1 MNQWVNYLLLNDTD
15 ADKKLENIKQP
26 TQQKIQEILS
36 NNLDLFQA
44 TWIGNLFKIIGWLIT
59 WMFYWIAQMMLNTLK
74 NIFTLGGL
82 LDNKD
87 VTHLSH
93 ILTPLAL
100 SIMLIT
106 IAMLGLMMM
115 TGKRIQISN
124 VFVNLILAICFISIT
139 PYLFHTLSTMTLQ
152 FQQDQEKIPAQL
164 SYSKEDKKHNQ
175 NMDLPSRVVQ
185 TNTVDLAEYANKDFP
200 SRKKVKPK
208 DLNHLYVPNNS
219 KSIFD
224 SFDYSEKMK
233 PFYQGEDDDKIGYHD
248 TLKMESRKEMSKTGH
263 TTTPND
269 LLTKSIGDH
278 IIDAGGKALEKVGI
292 KGTKGDSKTAKQE
305 RDIIRNGV
313 FAYQINYDQDT
324 LVESKNKEKPV
335 YSRMAPSEDS
345 GAFKSAAGV
354 LKFFDEY
361 PLRYQANFLVL
372 WLSLG
377 GLAIVYLFSA
387 FKVVKLLFD
396 IAFQK
401 LLTPFVALTDLTTGQ
416 KMKSLFSNII
426 LNYSVIPIIYI
437 LFILYQ
443 ILVTSVMNS
452 NAGMGVKAIAFI
464 ALSLACIDG
473 PDTAK
478 RVLGIDTGVQDGKGA
493 ALGAY
498 GAAKGAG
505 KLAGATAGT
514 TFKGGSSLYNKMT
527 GGSKDG
533 GSNNSINPFSES
545 KSPNGNSSLD
555 PTDLSKYD
563 VAGSHNK
570 SDQFDGDQSTQDN
583 EQNINDTSEENE
595 NANKNIAG
603 DQSNNNDD
611 TKLQD
616 IENENDKPGDTEI
629 SNENN
634 ENDLSNQDHPG
645 MSNDIDHSEKTGIKG
660 DQNEMNGLEN
670 DEKPGVNGEG
680 QDIKDLEN
688 NNQQPG
694 MSNDIDHSEKMGING
709 DQNEMNGLENDE
721 KPGVNGEGQDIKDL
735 ENNNQQPGMSNDIDH
750 SEKMGINGDQN
761 EMNGLENDEKPGVNE
776 EGQNI
781 NSLENNEQTGINDEN
796 QDVKNL
802 ENNNQPGMDND
813 SKTHDGLEN
822 SNTGN
827 QLENNQF
834 DAESNETVKGM
845 NEISN
850 DQQPGISKDVNNEY
864 MQENAQSTSY
874 PNSNSVSD
882 TVSNSDQSERTPTN
896 NVSQGISQG
905 TSAPREGSISG
916 FVPNQG
922 QKVPASSSRSNND
935 INNTKDMKSIKGSP
949 NMGQKSSTNSGI
961 SKQTAPNQ
969 HSNTSNNRAPLSY
982 AQAKFNLRNNGA
994 KHTPAIPIRTA
1005 PITTPMNKVPSNM
1018 GQKSST
1024 NSGISKQ
1031 TAPNQ
1036 HSNTSNNR
1044 APLSYAQAKFNL
1056 RNNGAKHTPAI
1067 PIRTAPITTPMNK
1080 VPSNMGQK
1088 SSSLDKT
1095 LNKSEISGDKND
1107 N

>member
-248 TLKMESRKEMSKTGH
+248 TLKMESRKEMSKSGH
-263 TTTPND
+263 TATPND

-278 IIDAGGKALEKVGI
+278 IIDAGAKVLEKVGI

-377 GLAIVYLFSA
+377 GLAVVYLFSA

-493 ALGAY
+493 ALGVY

-583 EQNINDTSEENE
+583 KQNINDTSEENE

-645 MSNDIDHSEKTGIKG
+645 MSNDIDHSEKT
-660 DQNEMNGLEN
+660 
-670 DEKPGVNGEG
+670 
-680 QDIKDLEN
+680 
-688 NNQQPG
+688 
-694 MSNDIDHSEKMGING
+694 
-709 DQNEMNGLENDE
+709 
-721 KPGVNGEGQDIKDL
+721 
-735 ENNNQQPGMSNDIDH
+735 
-750 SEKMGINGDQN
+750 GINGDQN

-845 NEISN
+845 SELSN
-850 DQQPGISKDVNNEY
+850 DQQQGISKDVNNEY

-882 TVSNSDQSERTPTN
+882 AASKSDQSVPASMN
-896 NVSQGISQG
+896 NVSQG
-905 TSAPREGSISG
+905 TSAPKAGSISG
-916 FVPNQG
+916 FVPNKG
-922 QKVPASSSRSNND
+922 QTVSAPTNRGNNG
-935 INNTKDMKSIKGSP
+935 INNTKDMKSIKESP
-949 NMGQKSSTNSGI
+949 NIGQKASTNSGI
-961 SKQTAPNQ
+961 SKQTTPNR
-969 HSNTSNNRAPLSY
+969 HSNMPKNRAPLSY
-982 AQAKFNLRNNGA
+982 YQAKSNLRNNGA
-994 KHTPAIPIRTA
+994 RHTPMSNNATRQTPRMKQ
-1005 PITTPMNKVPSNM
+1005 TTPMNKVPSNM
-1018 GQKSST
+1018 EKKSSMNGT
-1024 NSGISKQ
+1024 SKVPRQ
-1031 TAPNQ
+1031 QHNAPR
-1036 HSNTSNNR
+1036 TSNRNVG
-1044 APLSYAQAKFNL
+1044 LSYSEAKSNL
-1056 RNNGAKHTPAI
+1056 RNALNTHSVPQQTLQRSPQVKQPSTNVTSSRASRPSYMAQK
-1067 PIRTAPITTPMNK
+1067 APSKDN
-1080 VPSNMGQK
+1080 
-1088 SSSLDKT
+1088 T
-1095 LNKSEISGDKND
+1095 LNKSENVGENND

>member
-164 SYSKEDKKHNQ
+164 SYSKEEKKHNQ

-387 FKVVKLLFD
+387 FKVVKLMFD

-583 EQNINDTSEENE
+583 KQNINDTSEENE
-595 NANKNIAG
+595 NANKNIDG
-603 DQSNNNDD
+603 DQSNSSDD
-611 TKLQD
+611 TKLPD
-616 IENENDKPGDTEI
+616 IENENDKTGDADVP
-629 SNENN
+629 NENN

-645 MSNDIDHSEKTGIKG
+645 MSNDIDHSEKTGI
-660 DQNEMNGLEN
+660 
-670 DEKPGVNGEG
+670 
-680 QDIKDLEN
+680 
-688 NNQQPG
+688 
-694 MSNDIDHSEKMGING
+694 NG

-721 KPGVNGEGQDIKDL
+721 KPGVNEEGQDIKDL

-1044 APLSYAQAKFNL
+1044 APLS
-1056 RNNGAKHTPAI
+1056 
-1067 PIRTAPITTPMNK
+1067 
-1080 VPSNMGQK
+1080 
-1088 SSSLDKT
+1088 
-1095 LNKSEISGDKND
+1095 
-1107 N
+1107 

>member
-44 TWIGNLFKIIGWLIT
+44 TWIGNLFKTIGWLIT

-124 VFVNLILAICFISIT
+124 VLVNLILAICFISIT

-224 SFDYSEKMK
+224 SFEYSEKMK

-263 TTTPND
+263 TATPND
-269 LLTKSIGDH
+269 LLKKSIGEH
-278 IIDAGGKALEKVGI
+278 IIDAGGKVLDQVGI
-292 KGTKGDSKTAKQE
+292 KGIKGDSKTAKQE

-313 FAYQINYDQDT
+313 FAYQINYDKDT
-324 LVESKNKEKPV
+324 LGESKNKEKPV

-377 GLAIVYLFSA
+377 GLAVVYLFSA

-426 LNYSVIPIIYI
+426 LNYSIIPIIYI

-505 KLAGATAGT
+505 KLAGAAAGT
-514 TFKGGSSLYNKMT
+514 TFKGGNSLYNKMT
-527 GGSKDG
+527 GGTKDG
-533 GSNNSINPFSES
+533 GSNNSINPLSES
-545 KSPNGNSSLD
+545 KSPNGNSSLE

-603 DQSNNNDD
+603 DQSNSNND

-629 SNENN
+629 SNDNN

-645 MSNDIDHSEKTGIKG
+645 MSNDIDHSEKT
-660 DQNEMNGLEN
+660 
-670 DEKPGVNGEG
+670 
-680 QDIKDLEN
+680 
-688 NNQQPG
+688 
-694 MSNDIDHSEKMGING
+694 GING

-813 SKTHDGLEN
+813 SKSHDGLEN

-845 NEISN
+845 NELSN
-850 DQQPGISKDVNNEY
+850 DQQQGISKDVNNEY

-874 PNSNSVSD
+874 PNSNSISD
-882 TVSNSDQSERTPTN
+882 AASKSDQSVPAPMN
-896 NVSQGISQG
+896 NVSQG
-905 TSAPREGSISG
+905 TSASKAGSISG

-922 QKVPASSSRSNND
+922 QTVSAPTNRGNNG
-935 INNTKDMKSIKGSP
+935 INNTKDMKSIKESP
-949 NMGQKSSTNSGI
+949 NIGQKAPTNSGI
-961 SKQTAPNQ
+961 SKQTTPNR
-969 HSNTSNNRAPLSY
+969 HSNMPKNRAPLSY
-982 AQAKFNLRNNGA
+982 YQAKSNLRNNGA
-994 KHTPAIPIRTA
+994 RHTPMSNNATRQTPRMKQ
-1005 PITTPMNKVPSNM
+1005 TTPMNKVPSNM
-1018 GQKSST
+1018 EQKSSMNGT
-1024 NSGISKQ
+1024 SKVPRQQHNS
-1031 TAPNQ
+1031 
-1036 HSNTSNNR
+1036 NR
-1044 APLSYAQAKFNL
+1044 NVGLSYSEAKSNL
-1056 RNNGAKHTPAI
+1056 RNALNTHSVPQQTLQRSPQVKQPSTNATSSRASRPSYMAQK
-1067 PIRTAPITTPMNK
+1067 APSMDNA
-1080 VPSNMGQK
+1080 
-1088 SSSLDKT
+1088 
-1095 LNKSEISGDKND
+1095 LNKSENVGENND

>member
-139 PYLFHTLSTMTLQ
+139 PYLFHTLSTMTLK

-164 SYSKEDKKHNQ
+164 SYSKEEKKHNQ

-248 TLKMESRKEMSKTGH
+248 TLKMESKKEMSKGKNEA
-263 TTTPND
+263 TPND
-269 LLTKSIGDH
+269 LLKKSITDH
-278 IIDAGGKALEKVGI
+278 IMDAI

-377 GLAIVYLFSA
+377 GLAIVYLLSA

-426 LNYSVIPIIYI
+426 LNYSVIPIIYV

-443 ILVTSVMNS
+443 ILVTAVMNS
-452 NAGMGVKAIAFI
+452 NAGMGVKAIGFI
-464 ALSLACIDG
+464 AVSLACIDG

-505 KLAGATAGT
+505 KLAGAAAGT
-514 TFKGGSSLYNKMT
+514 TFKGGNSLYNKMT
-527 GGSKDG
+527 GGTKDG
-533 GSNNSINPFSES
+533 GSNNSINPLSES
-545 KSPNGNSSLD
+545 KSPNGNSSLE

-634 ENDLSNQDHPG
+634 ENDLSNQDH
-645 MSNDIDHSEKTGIKG
+645 
-660 DQNEMNGLEN
+660 
-670 DEKPGVNGEG
+670 
-680 QDIKDLEN
+680 
-688 NNQQPG
+688 
-694 MSNDIDHSEKMGING
+694 
-709 DQNEMNGLENDE
+709 
-721 KPGVNGEGQDIKDL
+721 
-735 ENNNQQPGMSNDIDH
+735 PGMSNDIDH

-845 NEISN
+845 SELSN
-850 DQQPGISKDVNNEY
+850 DQQQGISKDVNNEY

-882 TVSNSDQSERTPTN
+882 AASKSDQSVPASMN
-896 NVSQGISQG
+896 NVSQG
-905 TSAPREGSISG
+905 TSAPKAGSISG
-916 FVPNQG
+916 FVPNKG
-922 QKVPASSSRSNND
+922 QTVSAPTNRGNND
-935 INNTKDMKSIKGSP
+935 INSTKDMKSIKESP
-949 NMGQKSSTNSGI
+949 NIGQKASTNSGI
-961 SKQTAPNQ
+961 SKQTTPNR
-969 HSNTSNNRAPLSY
+969 HSNMPKNRAPLSY
-982 AQAKFNLRNNGA
+982 YQAKSNLRNNGA
-994 KHTPAIPIRTA
+994 RHTPMSNNATRQTPRMKQ
-1005 PITTPMNKVPSNM
+1005 TTPMNKVPSNM
-1018 GQKSST
+1018 EKKSSMNGT
-1024 NSGISKQ
+1024 SKVPRQ
-1031 TAPNQ
+1031 QHNAPR
-1036 HSNTSNNR
+1036 TSNRNVG
-1044 APLSYAQAKFNL
+1044 LSYSEAKSNL
-1056 RNNGAKHTPAI
+1056 RNALNTHSVPQQTLQRSPQVKQPSTNVTSSRASRPSYMAQK
-1067 PIRTAPITTPMNK
+1067 APSKDN
-1080 VPSNMGQK
+1080 
-1088 SSSLDKT
+1088 T
-1095 LNKSEISGDKND
+1095 LNKSENVGENND

>member
-248 TLKMESRKEMSKTGH
+248 TLKMESRKEMSKSGH
-263 TTTPND
+263 TATPND

-278 IIDAGGKALEKVGI
+278 IIDAGAKVLEKVGI

-324 LVESKNKEKPV
+324 LGESKNKEKPV

-377 GLAIVYLFSA
+377 GLAVVYLFSA

-426 LNYSVIPIIYI
+426 LNYSIIPIIYI

-443 ILVTSVMNS
+443 ILVTAVMNS
-452 NAGMGVKAIAFI
+452 NAGMGVKAIGFI

-514 TFKGGSSLYNKMT
+514 TFKGGNSLYNKMT
-527 GGSKDG
+527 GGTKDG
-533 GSNNSINPFSES
+533 GSNNSINPLSES
-545 KSPNGNSSLD
+545 KSPNGNSSLE

-645 MSNDIDHSEKTGIKG
+645 MSNDIDHSEKT
-660 DQNEMNGLEN
+660 
-670 DEKPGVNGEG
+670 
-680 QDIKDLEN
+680 
-688 NNQQPG
+688 
-694 MSNDIDHSEKMGING
+694 GING

-813 SKTHDGLEN
+813 SKSHDGLEN

-834 DAESNETVKGM
+834 DAESNETVKEM
-845 NEISN
+845 NELSN
-850 DQQPGISKDVNNEY
+850 DQQQGISKDVNNEY

-882 TVSNSDQSERTPTN
+882 AASKSDQSVPASMN
-896 NVSQGISQG
+896 NVSQG
-905 TSAPREGSISG
+905 TSAPKAGSISG
-916 FVPNQG
+916 FVPNKG
-922 QKVPASSSRSNND
+922 QTVSAPTNRGNNG
-935 INNTKDMKSIKGSP
+935 INNTKDMKSIKESP
-949 NMGQKSSTNSGI
+949 NIGQKASTNSGI
-961 SKQTAPNQ
+961 SKQTTPNR
-969 HSNTSNNRAPLSY
+969 HSNMPKNRAPLSY
-982 AQAKFNLRNNGA
+982 YQAKSNLRNNGA
-994 KHTPAIPIRTA
+994 RHTPMSNNATRQTPRMKQ
-1005 PITTPMNKVPSNM
+1005 TTPMNKVPSNM
-1018 GQKSST
+1018 EKKSSMNGT
-1024 NSGISKQ
+1024 SKVPRQ
-1031 TAPNQ
+1031 QHNAPR
-1036 HSNTSNNR
+1036 TSNRNVG
-1044 APLSYAQAKFNL
+1044 LSYSEAKSNL
-1056 RNNGAKHTPAI
+1056 RNALNTHSVPQQTLQRSPQVKQPSTNVTSSRASRPSYMAQK
-1067 PIRTAPITTPMNK
+1067 APSKDN
-1080 VPSNMGQK
+1080 
-1088 SSSLDKT
+1088 T
-1095 LNKSEISGDKND
+1095 LNKSENVGENND

>member
-248 TLKMESRKEMSKTGH
+248 TLKMESRKEMSKSGH
-263 TTTPND
+263 TATPND

-278 IIDAGGKALEKVGI
+278 IIDAGAKVLEKVGI

-324 LVESKNKEKPV
+324 LGESKNKEKPV

-377 GLAIVYLFSA
+377 GLAVVYLFSA

-443 ILVTSVMNS
+443 ILVTAVMNS
-452 NAGMGVKAIAFI
+452 NAGMGVKAIGFI

-514 TFKGGSSLYNKMT
+514 TFKGGNSLYNKMT
-527 GGSKDG
+527 GGTKDG
-533 GSNNSINPFSES
+533 GSNNSINPLSES
-545 KSPNGNSSLD
+545 KSPNGNSSLE

-645 MSNDIDHSEKTGIKG
+645 MSNDIDHSEKTGI
-660 DQNEMNGLEN
+660 
-670 DEKPGVNGEG
+670 
-680 QDIKDLEN
+680 
-688 NNQQPG
+688 
-694 MSNDIDHSEKMGING
+694 
-709 DQNEMNGLENDE
+709 
-721 KPGVNGEGQDIKDL
+721 
-735 ENNNQQPGMSNDIDH
+735 
-750 SEKMGINGDQN
+750 NGDQN

-813 SKTHDGLEN
+813 SKSHDGLEN

-834 DAESNETVKGM
+834 DAESNETVKEM
-845 NEISN
+845 NELSN
-850 DQQPGISKDVNNEY
+850 DQQQGISKDVNNEY

-882 TVSNSDQSERTPTN
+882 AASKSDQSVPASMN
-896 NVSQGISQG
+896 NVSQG
-905 TSAPREGSISG
+905 TSAPKAGSISG
-916 FVPNQG
+916 FVPNKG
-922 QKVPASSSRSNND
+922 QTVSAPTNRGNNG
-935 INNTKDMKSIKGSP
+935 INNTKDMKSIKESP
-949 NMGQKSSTNSGI
+949 NIGQKASTNSGI
-961 SKQTAPNQ
+961 SKQTTPNR
-969 HSNTSNNRAPLSY
+969 HSNMPKNRAPLSY
-982 AQAKFNLRNNGA
+982 YQAKSNLRNNGA
-994 KHTPAIPIRTA
+994 RHTPMSNNATRQTPRMKQ
-1005 PITTPMNKVPSNM
+1005 TTPMNKVPSNM
-1018 GQKSST
+1018 EKKSSMNGT
-1024 NSGISKQ
+1024 SKVPRQ
-1031 TAPNQ
+1031 QHNAPR
-1036 HSNTSNNR
+1036 TSNRNVG
-1044 APLSYAQAKFNL
+1044 LSYSEAKSNL
-1056 RNNGAKHTPAI
+1056 RNALNTHSVPQQTLQRSPQVKQPSTNVTSSRASRPSYMAQK
-1067 PIRTAPITTPMNK
+1067 APSKDN
-1080 VPSNMGQK
+1080 
-1088 SSSLDKT
+1088 T
-1095 LNKSEISGDKND
+1095 LNKSENVGENND

>member
-1 MNQWVNYLLLNDTD
+1 MNQWVNYLLLNETD

-124 VFVNLILAICFISIT
+124 VLVNLILAICFISIT

-278 IIDAGGKALEKVGI
+278 IIDAI

-377 GLAIVYLFSA
+377 GLAIVYLLSA

-426 LNYSVIPIIYI
+426 LNYSVIPIIYV

-443 ILVTSVMNS
+443 ILVTAVMNS
-452 NAGMGVKAIAFI
+452 NAGMGVKAIGFI

-505 KLAGATAGT
+505 KLAGAAAGT
-514 TFKGGSSLYNKMT
+514 TFKGGNSLYNKMT
-527 GGSKDG
+527 GGTKDG
-533 GSNNSINPFSES
+533 GSNNSINPLSES
-545 KSPNGNSSLD
+545 KSPNGNSSLE

-570 SDQFDGDQSTQDN
+570 SDQFDGNQSTQDN

-603 DQSNNNDD
+603 DQSNSNDD

-629 SNENN
+629 SNENT

-645 MSNDIDHSEKTGIKG
+645 MSNDIDHSEKTGI
-660 DQNEMNGLEN
+660 
-670 DEKPGVNGEG
+670 
-680 QDIKDLEN
+680 
-688 NNQQPG
+688 
-694 MSNDIDHSEKMGING
+694 NG

-721 KPGVNGEGQDIKDL
+721 KPGVNEEGQDIKDL

-813 SKTHDGLEN
+813 SKSHDGLEN

-845 NEISN
+845 NELSN
-850 DQQPGISKDVNNEY
+850 DQQQGISKDVNNEY

-874 PNSNSVSD
+874 PNSNSISD
-882 TVSNSDQSERTPTN
+882 AASKSYQSVPAPMN
-896 NVSQGISQG
+896 NVSQG
-905 TSAPREGSISG
+905 TSASKAGSISG

-922 QKVPASSSRSNND
+922 QTVSAPTNRGNNG
-935 INNTKDMKSIKGSP
+935 INNTKDMKSIKESP
-949 NMGQKSSTNSGI
+949 NIGQKASTNSGI
-961 SKQTAPNQ
+961 SKQTTPNR
-969 HSNTSNNRAPLSY
+969 HSNMPKNRAPLSY
-982 AQAKFNLRNNGA
+982 YQAKSNLRNNGA
-994 KHTPAIPIRTA
+994 RHTPMSNNATRQTPRMKQ
-1005 PITTPMNKVPSNM
+1005 TTPMNKVPSNM
-1018 GQKSST
+1018 EQKSSMNGT
-1024 NSGISKQ
+1024 SKVPRQ
-1031 TAPNQ
+1031 Q
-1036 HSNTSNNR
+1036 HNVPRTSNRNVG
-1044 APLSYAQAKFNL
+1044 LSYSEAKSNL
-1056 RNNGAKHTPAI
+1056 RNALNTHSVPQQTLQRSPQFKQPSTNATSSRASRPSYMAQK
-1067 PIRTAPITTPMNK
+1067 APSMDNA
-1080 VPSNMGQK
+1080 
-1088 SSSLDKT
+1088 
-1095 LNKSEISGDKND
+1095 LNKSENVGENND

>member
-1 MNQWVNYLLLNDTD
+1 MNQWVNYLMLNDTD
-15 ADKKLENIKQP
+15 ADKKLDNIDGK
-26 TQQKIQEILS
+26 TQEAIYKILS

-44 TWIGNLFKIIGWLIT
+44 SWLGNLFKIIGWLIT
-59 WMFYWIAQMMLNTLK
+59 WMFYWITQMMLNTLK

-100 SIMLIT
+100 FVMLIT
-106 IAMLGLMMM
+106 VAVLGLMMM
-115 TGKRIQISN
+115 TGKRIQISH
-124 VFVNLILAICFISIT
+124 VFVNLILATCFITMI
-139 PYLFHTLSTMTLQ
+139 PYLFHTLNNMTLS
-152 FQQDQEKIPAQL
+152 FIDSQEQIPNKL
-164 SYSKEDKKHNQ
+164 SYSKEEKKQNK
-175 NMDLPSRVVQ
+175 NMDLPSQVVKM
-185 TNTVDLAEYANKDFP
+185 NVVDLANYANKDFP

-208 DLNHLYVPNNS
+208 ELNNLYVPNNS
-219 KSIFD
+219 TSIFD
-224 SFDYSEKMK
+224 SFDYSEKVK
-233 PFYQGEDDDKIGYHD
+233 PFYQGEDDDNIGYHEI
-248 TLKMESRKEMSKTGH
+248 LKMDSKKEMGKNK
-263 TTTPND
+263 TPND
-269 LLTKSIGDH
+269 LLKKN
-278 IIDAGGKALEKVGI
+278 IIQQKWNEGVGNL
-292 KGTKGDSKTAKQE
+292 GLNNVLPNGNTKTAKQK

-313 FAYQINYDQDT
+313 FAYQINYDKDNWH
-324 LVESKNKEKPV
+324 ESLSKDKDKFI

-345 GAFKSAAGV
+345 GAFKAAAGI

-361 PLRYQANFLVL
+361 PLRYQTNFLVL

-377 GLAIVYLFSA
+377 GLATVYLFSA
-387 FKVVKLLFD
+387 FKVVKLMFD

-401 LLTPFVALTDLTTGQ
+401 VLTPFVAATDLTTGQ
-416 KMKSLFSNII
+416 KMKSLFSNIV
-426 LNYSVIPIIYI
+426 LNYAVIWLIFIIFIIYN
-437 LFILYQ
+437 
-443 ILVTSVMNS
+443 ILVYTVMNS
-452 NAGMGVKAIAFI
+452 NAGMAVKAIAFI
-464 ALSLACIDG
+464 ALSIACIDG

-478 RVLGIDTGVQDGKGA
+478 RILGIDTGVQDGKA
-493 ALGAY
+493 AAFGAY
-498 GAAKGAG
+498 GIGKGVGKAAGAG
-505 KLAGATAGT
+505 VSSSK
-514 TFKGGSSLYNKMT
+514 SLYNSMT
-527 GGSKDG
+527 GGKKTETSKN
-533 GSNNSINPFSES
+533 SNLLQSDS
-545 KSPNGNSSLD
+545 KASNGNSDLE
-555 PTDLSKYD
+555 PTDLSQYD
-563 VAGSHNK
+563 MGGGQNK
-570 SDQFDGDQSTQDN
+570 NEQFDGAQSTSNNDQNIDDASQDNKDINEKAEGDQNATNAESSPQDVENQNEQQAEQEVANENEANNLDNDQPGINEDTQQGLDN
-583 EQNINDTSEENE
+583 EQERAEKMGINDAE
-595 NANKNIAG
+595 NA
-603 DQSNNNDD
+603 
-611 TKLQD
+611 
-616 IENENDKPGDTEI
+616 E
-629 SNENN
+629 
-634 ENDLSNQDHPG
+634 
-645 MSNDIDHSEKTGIKG
+645 
-660 DQNEMNGLEN
+660 NGLEN
-670 DEKPGVNGEG
+670 DQKPGINQEN
-680 QDIKDLEN
+680 QDITDLENNDQPGINEDTQQGLDNEQERAEKMGINDAENAENGLENDQKPGINQENQDITDLENNDQPGINEDTQEVKDLEN
-688 NNQQPG
+688 NNQPG
-694 MSNDIDHSEKMGING
+694 VNDDT
-709 DQNEMNGLENDE
+709 DAQNGLENTH
-721 KPGVNGEGQDIKDL
+721 EG
-735 ENNNQQPGMSNDIDH
+735 
-750 SEKMGINGDQN
+750 
-761 EMNGLENDEKPGVNE
+761 
-776 EGQNI
+776 
-781 NSLENNEQTGINDEN
+781 
-796 QDVKNL
+796 
-802 ENNNQPGMDND
+802 
-813 SKTHDGLEN
+813 
-822 SNTGN
+822 NT
-827 QLENNQF
+827 LENNQF
-834 DAESNETVKGM
+834 EAESNENVKGM
-845 NEISN
+845 NELSN
-850 DQQPGISKDVNNEY
+850 QQHPGITNDVNNDY

>member
-248 TLKMESRKEMSKTGH
+248 TLKMESRKEMSKKDLTA
-263 TTTPND
+263 TPND
-269 LLTKSIGDH
+269 LLKKSIGEH
-278 IIDAGGKALEKVGI
+278 IIDAI

-377 GLAIVYLFSA
+377 GLAVVYLFSA

-583 EQNINDTSEENE
+583 KQNINDTSEENE
-595 NANKNIAG
+595 NANKNIDG
-603 DQSNNNDD
+603 DQSNSSDD

-616 IENENDKPGDTEI
+616 IENENDKTGDADVP
-629 SNENN
+629 NENN
-634 ENDLSNQDHPG
+634 ENDLSNQQQTG
-645 MSNDIDHSEKTGIKG
+645 MEKGHEDI
-660 DQNEMNGLEN
+660 N
-670 DEKPGVNGEG
+670 
-680 QDIKDLEN
+680 DLE

-694 MSNDIDHSEKMGING
+694 MSNDIDHSEKTGING

-721 KPGVNGEGQDIKDL
+721 KPA
-735 ENNNQQPGMSNDIDH
+735 
-750 SEKMGINGDQN
+750 ING
-761 EMNGLENDEKPGVNE
+761 

-802 ENNNQPGMDND
+802 ENNNQPDMNND
-813 SKTHDGLEN
+813 SEARDELEN

-1018 GQKSST
+1018 GQKSS
-1024 NSGISKQ
+1024 
-1031 TAPNQ
+1031 
-1036 HSNTSNNR
+1036 
-1044 APLSYAQAKFNL
+1044 
-1056 RNNGAKHTPAI
+1056 
-1067 PIRTAPITTPMNK
+1067 
-1080 VPSNMGQK
+1080 
-1088 SSSLDKT
+1088 SLDKT

>member
-248 TLKMESRKEMSKTGH
+248 TLKMESRKEMSKKDLTA
-263 TTTPND
+263 TPND
-269 LLTKSIGDH
+269 LLKKSIGEH
-278 IIDAGGKALEKVGI
+278 IIDAI

-377 GLAIVYLFSA
+377 GLAVVYLFSA

-583 EQNINDTSEENE
+583 KQNINDTSEENE
-595 NANKNIAG
+595 NANKNIDG

-616 IENENDKPGDTEI
+616 IENENDKTGDADVPNENNENANKNIDGDQSNSSDDTKLQDIENENDKTGDADVP
-629 SNENN
+629 NENN
-634 ENDLSNQDHPG
+634 ENDLSNQQQTG
-645 MSNDIDHSEKTGIKG
+645 MEKGHEDI
-660 DQNEMNGLEN
+660 N
-670 DEKPGVNGEG
+670 
-680 QDIKDLEN
+680 DLE

-694 MSNDIDHSEKMGING
+694 MSNDIDHSEKTGING

-721 KPGVNGEGQDIKDL
+721 KPA
-735 ENNNQQPGMSNDIDH
+735 
-750 SEKMGINGDQN
+750 ING
-761 EMNGLENDEKPGVNE
+761 

-802 ENNNQPGMDND
+802 ENNNQPDMNND
-813 SKTHDGLEN
+813 SEARDELEN

>member
-248 TLKMESRKEMSKTGH
+248 TLKMESKKEMSKGKNEA
-263 TTTPND
+263 TPND
-269 LLTKSIGDH
+269 LLKKSITDH
-278 IIDAGGKALEKVGI
+278 IMDAI

-377 GLAIVYLFSA
+377 GLAVVYLFSA
-387 FKVVKLLFD
+387 FKVVKLMFD

-583 EQNINDTSEENE
+583 KQNINDTSEENE
-595 NANKNIAG
+595 NANKNIDG

-645 MSNDIDHSEKTGIKG
+645 MSNDIDHSEK
-660 DQNEMNGLEN
+660 
-670 DEKPGVNGEG
+670 
-680 QDIKDLEN
+680 
-688 NNQQPG
+688 
-694 MSNDIDHSEKMGING
+694 
-709 DQNEMNGLENDE
+709 
-721 KPGVNGEGQDIKDL
+721 
-735 ENNNQQPGMSNDIDH
+735 
-750 SEKMGINGDQN
+750 
-761 EMNGLENDEKPGVNE
+761 
-776 EGQNI
+776 
-781 NSLENNEQTGINDEN
+781 
-796 QDVKNL
+796 
-802 ENNNQPGMDND
+802 
-813 SKTHDGLEN
+813 
-822 SNTGN
+822 
-827 QLENNQF
+827 
-834 DAESNETVKGM
+834 
-845 NEISN
+845 
-850 DQQPGISKDVNNEY
+850 
-864 MQENAQSTSY
+864 
-874 PNSNSVSD
+874 
-882 TVSNSDQSERTPTN
+882 
-896 NVSQGISQG
+896 
-905 TSAPREGSISG
+905 
-916 FVPNQG
+916 
-922 QKVPASSSRSNND
+922 
-935 INNTKDMKSIKGSP
+935 
-949 NMGQKSSTNSGI
+949 
-961 SKQTAPNQ
+961 
-969 HSNTSNNRAPLSY
+969 
-982 AQAKFNLRNNGA
+982 
-994 KHTPAIPIRTA
+994 
-1005 PITTPMNKVPSNM
+1005 
-1018 GQKSST
+1018 
-1024 NSGISKQ
+1024 
-1031 TAPNQ
+1031 
-1036 HSNTSNNR
+1036 
-1044 APLSYAQAKFNL
+1044 
-1056 RNNGAKHTPAI
+1056 
-1067 PIRTAPITTPMNK
+1067 
-1080 VPSNMGQK
+1080 
-1088 SSSLDKT
+1088 
-1095 LNKSEISGDKND
+1095 
-1107 N
+1107 

>member
-1 MNQWVNYLLLNDTD
+1 
-15 ADKKLENIKQP
+15 
-26 TQQKIQEILS
+26 
-36 NNLDLFQA
+36 
-44 TWIGNLFKIIGWLIT
+44 
-59 WMFYWIAQMMLNTLK
+59 MMLNTLK

-124 VFVNLILAICFISIT
+124 VLVNLILAICFISIT

-224 SFDYSEKMK
+224 SFEYSEKMK

-263 TTTPND
+263 TATPND
-269 LLTKSIGDH
+269 LLKKSIGEH
-278 IIDAGGKALEKVGI
+278 IIDAGGKVLDQVGI
-292 KGTKGDSKTAKQE
+292 KGIKGDSKTAKQE

-313 FAYQINYDQDT
+313 FAYQINYDKDT
-324 LVESKNKEKPV
+324 LGESKNKEKPV

-377 GLAIVYLFSA
+377 GLAVVYLFSA

-426 LNYSVIPIIYI
+426 LNYSIIPIIYI

-505 KLAGATAGT
+505 KLAGAAAGT
-514 TFKGGSSLYNKMT
+514 TFKGGNSLYNKMT
-527 GGSKDG
+527 GGTKDG
-533 GSNNSINPFSES
+533 GSNNSINPLSES
-545 KSPNGNSSLD
+545 KSPNGNSSLE

-603 DQSNNNDD
+603 DQSNSNND

-629 SNENN
+629 SNDNN

-645 MSNDIDHSEKTGIKG
+645 MSNDIDHSEKT
-660 DQNEMNGLEN
+660 
-670 DEKPGVNGEG
+670 
-680 QDIKDLEN
+680 
-688 NNQQPG
+688 
-694 MSNDIDHSEKMGING
+694 GING

-813 SKTHDGLEN
+813 SKSHDGLEN

-845 NEISN
+845 NELSN
-850 DQQPGISKDVNNEY
+850 DQQQGISKDVNNEY

-874 PNSNSVSD
+874 PNSNSISD
-882 TVSNSDQSERTPTN
+882 AASKSDQSVPAPMN
-896 NVSQGISQG
+896 NVSQG
-905 TSAPREGSISG
+905 TSASKAGSISG

-922 QKVPASSSRSNND
+922 QTVSAPTNRGNNG
-935 INNTKDMKSIKGSP
+935 INNTKDMKSIKESP
-949 NMGQKSSTNSGI
+949 NIGQKAPTNSGI
-961 SKQTAPNQ
+961 SKQTTPNR
-969 HSNTSNNRAPLSY
+969 HSNMPKNRAPLSY
-982 AQAKFNLRNNGA
+982 YQAKSNLRNNGA
-994 KHTPAIPIRTA
+994 RHTPMSNNATRQTPRMKQ
-1005 PITTPMNKVPSNM
+1005 TTPMNKVPSNM
-1018 GQKSST
+1018 EQKSSMNGT
-1024 NSGISKQ
+1024 SKVPRQ
-1031 TAPNQ
+1031 Q
-1036 HSNTSNNR
+1036 HNVPRTSNRNVG
-1044 APLSYAQAKFNL
+1044 LSYSEAKSNL
-1056 RNNGAKHTPAI
+1056 RNALNTHSVPQQTLQRSPQVKQPSTNATSSRASRPSYMAQK
-1067 PIRTAPITTPMNK
+1067 APSMDNA
-1080 VPSNMGQK
+1080 
-1088 SSSLDKT
+1088 
-1095 LNKSEISGDKND
+1095 LNKSENVGENND

>member
-1 MNQWVNYLLLNDTD
+1 
-15 ADKKLENIKQP
+15 
-26 TQQKIQEILS
+26 
-36 NNLDLFQA
+36 
-44 TWIGNLFKIIGWLIT
+44 
-59 WMFYWIAQMMLNTLK
+59 MMLNTLK

-124 VFVNLILAICFISIT
+124 VLVNLILAICFISIT

-224 SFDYSEKMK
+224 SFEYSEKMK

-263 TTTPND
+263 TATPND
-269 LLTKSIGDH
+269 LLKKSIGEH
-278 IIDAGGKALEKVGI
+278 IIDAGGKVLDQVGI
-292 KGTKGDSKTAKQE
+292 KGIKGDSKTAKQE

-313 FAYQINYDQDT
+313 FAYQINYDKDT
-324 LVESKNKEKPV
+324 LGESKNKEKPV

-377 GLAIVYLFSA
+377 GLAVVYLFSA

-426 LNYSVIPIIYI
+426 LNYSIIPIIYI

-505 KLAGATAGT
+505 KLAGAAAGT
-514 TFKGGSSLYNKMT
+514 TFKGGNSLYNKMT
-527 GGSKDG
+527 GGTKDG
-533 GSNNSINPFSES
+533 GSNNSINPLSES
-545 KSPNGNSSLD
+545 KSPNGNSSLE

-603 DQSNNNDD
+603 DQSNSNND

-629 SNENN
+629 SNDNN

-645 MSNDIDHSEKTGIKG
+645 MSNDIDHSEKT
-660 DQNEMNGLEN
+660 
-670 DEKPGVNGEG
+670 
-680 QDIKDLEN
+680 
-688 NNQQPG
+688 
-694 MSNDIDHSEKMGING
+694 GING

-813 SKTHDGLEN
+813 SKSHDGLEN

-834 DAESNETVKGM
+834 DAESNEIVKGM
-845 NEISN
+845 NELSN
-850 DQQPGISKDVNNEY
+850 DQQQGISKDVNNEY

-874 PNSNSVSD
+874 PNSNSISD
-882 TVSNSDQSERTPTN
+882 AASKSDQSVPAPMN
-896 NVSQGISQG
+896 NVSQG
-905 TSAPREGSISG
+905 TSASKAGSISG

-922 QKVPASSSRSNND
+922 QTVSAPTNRGNNG
-935 INNTKDMKSIKGSP
+935 INNTKDMKSIKESP
-949 NMGQKSSTNSGI
+949 NIGQKAPTNSGI
-961 SKQTAPNQ
+961 SKQTTPNR
-969 HSNTSNNRAPLSY
+969 HSNMPKNRAPLSY
-982 AQAKFNLRNNGA
+982 YQAKSNLRNNGA
-994 KHTPAIPIRTA
+994 RHTPMSNNATRQTPRMKQ
-1005 PITTPMNKVPSNM
+1005 TTPMNKVPSNM
-1018 GQKSST
+1018 EQKSSMNGT
-1024 NSGISKQ
+1024 SKVPRQ
-1031 TAPNQ
+1031 Q
-1036 HSNTSNNR
+1036 HNVPRTSNRNVG
-1044 APLSYAQAKFNL
+1044 LSYSEAKSNL
-1056 RNNGAKHTPAI
+1056 RNALNTHSVPQQTLQRSPQVKQPSTNATSSRASRPSYMAQK
-1067 PIRTAPITTPMNK
+1067 APSMDNA
-1080 VPSNMGQK
+1080 
-1088 SSSLDKT
+1088 
-1095 LNKSEISGDKND
+1095 LNKSGNVGENND

>member
-248 TLKMESRKEMSKTGH
+248 TLKMESRKEMSKKDLTA
-263 TTTPND
+263 TPND
-269 LLTKSIGDH
+269 LLKKSIGEH
-278 IIDAGGKALEKVGI
+278 IIDAI

-377 GLAIVYLFSA
+377 GLAVVYLFSA

-583 EQNINDTSEENE
+583 KQNINDTSEENE
-595 NANKNIAG
+595 NANKNIDG

-616 IENENDKPGDTEI
+616 IENENDKTGDADVP
-629 SNENN
+629 NENN
-634 ENDLSNQDHPG
+634 ENDLSNQQQTG
-645 MSNDIDHSEKTGIKG
+645 MEKGHEDI
-660 DQNEMNGLEN
+660 N
-670 DEKPGVNGEG
+670 
-680 QDIKDLEN
+680 DLE

-694 MSNDIDHSEKMGING
+694 MSNDIDHSEKTGING

-721 KPGVNGEGQDIKDL
+721 KPA
-735 ENNNQQPGMSNDIDH
+735 
-750 SEKMGINGDQN
+750 ING
-761 EMNGLENDEKPGVNE
+761 

-802 ENNNQPGMDND
+802 ENNNQPDMNND
-813 SKTHDGLEN
+813 SEARDELEN

-1018 GQKSST
+1018 GQKSS
-1024 NSGISKQ
+1024 
-1031 TAPNQ
+1031 
-1036 HSNTSNNR
+1036 
-1044 APLSYAQAKFNL
+1044 
-1056 RNNGAKHTPAI
+1056 
-1067 PIRTAPITTPMNK
+1067 
-1080 VPSNMGQK
+1080 
-1088 SSSLDKT
+1088 SLDKT

>member
-44 TWIGNLFKIIGWLIT
+44 TWIGNLFKTIGWLIT

-124 VFVNLILAICFISIT
+124 VLVNLILAICFISIT

-224 SFDYSEKMK
+224 SFEYSEKMK

-263 TTTPND
+263 TATPND
-269 LLTKSIGDH
+269 LLKKSIGEH
-278 IIDAGGKALEKVGI
+278 IIDAGGKVLDQVGI
-292 KGTKGDSKTAKQE
+292 KGIKGDSKTAKQE

-313 FAYQINYDQDT
+313 FAYQINYDKDT
-324 LVESKNKEKPV
+324 LGESKNKEKPV

-377 GLAIVYLFSA
+377 GLAVVYLFSA

-426 LNYSVIPIIYI
+426 LNYSIIPIIYI

-505 KLAGATAGT
+505 KLAGAAAGT
-514 TFKGGSSLYNKMT
+514 TFKGGNSLYNKMT
-527 GGSKDG
+527 GGTKDG
-533 GSNNSINPFSES
+533 GSNNSINPLSES
-545 KSPNGNSSLD
+545 KSPNGNSSLE

-603 DQSNNNDD
+603 DQSNSNND

-629 SNENN
+629 SNDNN

-645 MSNDIDHSEKTGIKG
+645 MSNDIDHSEKT
-660 DQNEMNGLEN
+660 
-670 DEKPGVNGEG
+670 
-680 QDIKDLEN
+680 
-688 NNQQPG
+688 
-694 MSNDIDHSEKMGING
+694 
-709 DQNEMNGLENDE
+709 
-721 KPGVNGEGQDIKDL
+721 
-735 ENNNQQPGMSNDIDH
+735 
-750 SEKMGINGDQN
+750 GINGDQN

-813 SKTHDGLEN
+813 SKSHDGLEN

-845 NEISN
+845 NELSN
-850 DQQPGISKDVNNEY
+850 DQQQGISKDVNNEY

-874 PNSNSVSD
+874 PNSNSISD
-882 TVSNSDQSERTPTN
+882 AASKSDQSVPAPMN
-896 NVSQGISQG
+896 NVSQG
-905 TSAPREGSISG
+905 TSASKAGSISG

-922 QKVPASSSRSNND
+922 QTVSAPTNRGNNG
-935 INNTKDMKSIKGSP
+935 INNTKDMKSIKESP
-949 NMGQKSSTNSGI
+949 NIGQKAPTNSGI
-961 SKQTAPNQ
+961 SKQTTPNR
-969 HSNTSNNRAPLSY
+969 HSNMPKNRAPLSY
-982 AQAKFNLRNNGA
+982 YQAKSNLRNNGA
-994 KHTPAIPIRTA
+994 RHTPMSNNATRQTPRMKQ
-1005 PITTPMNKVPSNM
+1005 TTPMNKVPSNM
-1018 GQKSST
+1018 EQKSSMNGT
-1024 NSGISKQ
+1024 SKVPRQ
-1031 TAPNQ
+1031 Q
-1036 HSNTSNNR
+1036 HNVPRTSNRNVG
-1044 APLSYAQAKFNL
+1044 LSYSEAKSNL
-1056 RNNGAKHTPAI
+1056 RNALNTHSVPQQTLQRSPQVKQPSTNATSSRASRPSYMAQK
-1067 PIRTAPITTPMNK
+1067 APSMDNA
-1080 VPSNMGQK
+1080 
-1088 SSSLDKT
+1088 
-1095 LNKSEISGDKND
+1095 LNKSENVGENND

>member
-44 TWIGNLFKIIGWLIT
+44 TWIGNLFKTIGWLIT

-124 VFVNLILAICFISIT
+124 VLVNLILAICFISIT

-224 SFDYSEKMK
+224 SFEYSEKMK

-263 TTTPND
+263 TATPND
-269 LLTKSIGDH
+269 LLKKSIGEH
-278 IIDAGGKALEKVGI
+278 IIDAGGKVLDQVGI
-292 KGTKGDSKTAKQE
+292 KGIKGDSKTAKQE

-313 FAYQINYDQDT
+313 FAYQINYDKDT
-324 LVESKNKEKPV
+324 LGESKNKEKPV

-377 GLAIVYLFSA
+377 GLAVVYLFSA

-426 LNYSVIPIIYI
+426 LNYSIIPIIYI

-505 KLAGATAGT
+505 KLAGAAAGT
-514 TFKGGSSLYNKMT
+514 TFKGGNSLYNKMT
-527 GGSKDG
+527 GGTKDG
-533 GSNNSINPFSES
+533 GSNNSINPLSES
-545 KSPNGNSSLD
+545 KSPNGNSSLE

-603 DQSNNNDD
+603 DQSNSNND

-629 SNENN
+629 SNDNN
-634 ENDLSNQDHPG
+634 ENDLSNQDH
-645 MSNDIDHSEKTGIKG
+645 
-660 DQNEMNGLEN
+660 
-670 DEKPGVNGEG
+670 
-680 QDIKDLEN
+680 
-688 NNQQPG
+688 
-694 MSNDIDHSEKMGING
+694 
-709 DQNEMNGLENDE
+709 
-721 KPGVNGEGQDIKDL
+721 
-735 ENNNQQPGMSNDIDH
+735 PGMSNDIDH

-802 ENNNQPGMDND
+802 ENNNQPGMDSD
-813 SKTHDGLEN
+813 SKSHDGLEN

-834 DAESNETVKGM
+834 DAESNEIVKGM
-845 NEISN
+845 NELSN
-850 DQQPGISKDVNNEY
+850 DQQQGISKDVNNEY

-874 PNSNSVSD
+874 PNSNSISD
-882 TVSNSDQSERTPTN
+882 AASKSDQSVPAPMN
-896 NVSQGISQG
+896 NVSQG
-905 TSAPREGSISG
+905 TSASKAGSISG

-922 QKVPASSSRSNND
+922 QTVSAPTNRGNNG
-935 INNTKDMKSIKGSP
+935 INNTKDMKSIKESP
-949 NMGQKSSTNSGI
+949 NIGQKAPTNSGI
-961 SKQTAPNQ
+961 SKQTTPNR
-969 HSNTSNNRAPLSY
+969 HSNMPKNRAPLSY
-982 AQAKFNLRNNGA
+982 YQAKSNLRNNGA
-994 KHTPAIPIRTA
+994 RHTPMSNNATRQTPRMKQ
-1005 PITTPMNKVPSNM
+1005 TTPMNKVPSNM
-1018 GQKSST
+1018 EQKSSMNGT
-1024 NSGISKQ
+1024 SKVPRQ
-1031 TAPNQ
+1031 Q
-1036 HSNTSNNR
+1036 HNVPRTSNRNVG
-1044 APLSYAQAKFNL
+1044 LSYSEAKSNL
-1056 RNNGAKHTPAI
+1056 RNALNTHSVPQQTLQRSPQVKQPSTNATSSRASRPSYMAQK
-1067 PIRTAPITTPMNK
+1067 APSMDNA
-1080 VPSNMGQK
+1080 
-1088 SSSLDKT
+1088 
-1095 LNKSEISGDKND
+1095 LNKSGNVGENND

>member
-139 PYLFHTLSTMTLQ
+139 PYLFHTLSTMTLK

-164 SYSKEDKKHNQ
+164 SYSKEEKKHNQ

-248 TLKMESRKEMSKTGH
+248 TLKMESKKEMSKGKNEA
-263 TTTPND
+263 TPND
-269 LLTKSIGDH
+269 LLKKSITDH
-278 IIDAGGKALEKVGI
+278 IMDAI

-377 GLAIVYLFSA
+377 GLAIVYLLSA

-426 LNYSVIPIIYI
+426 LNYSVIPIIYV

-443 ILVTSVMNS
+443 ILVTAVMNS
-452 NAGMGVKAIAFI
+452 NAGMGVKAIGFI
-464 ALSLACIDG
+464 AVSLACIDG

-505 KLAGATAGT
+505 KLAGAAAGT
-514 TFKGGSSLYNKMT
+514 TFKGGNSLYNKMT
-527 GGSKDG
+527 GGTKDG
-533 GSNNSINPFSES
+533 GSNNSINPLSES
-545 KSPNGNSSLD
+545 KSPNGNSSLE

-634 ENDLSNQDHPG
+634 ENDLSNQDH
-645 MSNDIDHSEKTGIKG
+645 
-660 DQNEMNGLEN
+660 
-670 DEKPGVNGEG
+670 
-680 QDIKDLEN
+680 
-688 NNQQPG
+688 
-694 MSNDIDHSEKMGING
+694 
-709 DQNEMNGLENDE
+709 
-721 KPGVNGEGQDIKDL
+721 
-735 ENNNQQPGMSNDIDH
+735 PGMSNDIDH

-845 NEISN
+845 SELSN
-850 DQQPGISKDVNNEY
+850 DQQQGISKDVNNEY

-882 TVSNSDQSERTPTN
+882 AASKSDQSVPASMN
-896 NVSQGISQG
+896 NVSQG
-905 TSAPREGSISG
+905 TSAPKAGSISG
-916 FVPNQG
+916 FVPNKG
-922 QKVPASSSRSNND
+922 QTVSAPTNRGNND
-935 INNTKDMKSIKGSP
+935 INSTKDMKSIKESP
-949 NMGQKSSTNSGI
+949 NIGQKASTNSVI
-961 SKQTAPNQ
+961 SKQTTPNR
-969 HSNTSNNRAPLSY
+969 HSNMPKNRAPLSY
-982 AQAKFNLRNNGA
+982 YQAKSNLRNNGA
-994 KHTPAIPIRTA
+994 RHTPMSNNATRQTPRMKQ
-1005 PITTPMNKVPSNM
+1005 TTPMNKVPSNM
-1018 GQKSST
+1018 EKKSSMNGT
-1024 NSGISKQ
+1024 SKVPRQ
-1031 TAPNQ
+1031 QHNAPR
-1036 HSNTSNNR
+1036 TSNRNVG
-1044 APLSYAQAKFNL
+1044 LSYSEAKSNL
-1056 RNNGAKHTPAI
+1056 RNALNTHSVPQQTLQRSPQVKQPSTNVTSSRASRPSYMAQK
-1067 PIRTAPITTPMNK
+1067 APSKDN
-1080 VPSNMGQK
+1080 
-1088 SSSLDKT
+1088 T
-1095 LNKSEISGDKND
+1095 LNKSENVGENND

>member
-44 TWIGNLFKIIGWLIT
+44 TWIGNLFKTIGWLIT

-106 IAMLGLMMM
+106 IAILGLMMM

-124 VFVNLILAICFISIT
+124 VLVNLILAICFISIT

-185 TNTVDLAEYANKDFP
+185 TNTVDLAVYGNKDFP

-208 DLNHLYVPNNS
+208 DLNHLYVPKNS

-224 SFDYSEKMK
+224 SFEYSEKMK

-248 TLKMESRKEMSKTGH
+248 TLKMESRKEMSKAGH
-263 TTTPND
+263 TATPND
-269 LLTKSIGDH
+269 LLKKSIGEH
-278 IIDAGGKALEKVGI
+278 IIDAGGKVLDQVGI
-292 KGTKGDSKTAKQE
+292 KGIKGDSKTAKQE

-313 FAYQINYDQDT
+313 FAYQINYDKDT
-324 LVESKNKEKPV
+324 LGESKNKEKPV

-377 GLAIVYLFSA
+377 GLAVVYLFSA

-426 LNYSVIPIIYI
+426 LNYSIIPIIYI

-505 KLAGATAGT
+505 KLAGAAAGT
-514 TFKGGSSLYNKMT
+514 TFKGGNSLYNKMT
-527 GGSKDG
+527 GGTKDG
-533 GSNNSINPFSES
+533 GSNNSINPLSES
-545 KSPNGNSSLD
+545 KSPNGNSSLE

-603 DQSNNNDD
+603 DQSNSNDD

-634 ENDLSNQDHPG
+634 ENDLSHQ
-645 MSNDIDHSEKTGIKG
+645 E
-660 DQNEMNGLEN
+660 
-670 DEKPGVNGEG
+670 
-680 QDIKDLEN
+680 
-688 NNQQPG
+688 QPG

-709 DQNEMNGLENDE
+709 DQNGMNGLENDE
-721 KPGVNGEGQDIKDL
+721 E
-735 ENNNQQPGMSNDIDH
+735 
-750 SEKMGINGDQN
+750 
-761 EMNGLENDEKPGVNE
+761 PGVNE

-802 ENNNQPGMDND
+802 ENNNQPGMNND
-813 SKTHDGLEN
+813 SESHEGLEN

-845 NEISN
+845 NELSN
-850 DQQPGISKDVNNEY
+850 DQQQGISKDVNNEY

-874 PNSNSVSD
+874 PNSNSISD
-882 TVSNSDQSERTPTN
+882 AASKSDQSVPAPMN
-896 NVSQGISQG
+896 NVSQG
-905 TSAPREGSISG
+905 TSASKAGSISG

-922 QKVPASSSRSNND
+922 QTVSAPTNRGNNG
-935 INNTKDMKSIKGSP
+935 INNTKDMKSIKESP
-949 NMGQKSSTNSGI
+949 NIGQKAATNSGI
-961 SKQTAPNQ
+961 SKQTTPNR
-969 HSNTSNNRAPLSY
+969 HSNMPKNRAPLSY
-982 AQAKFNLRNNGA
+982 YQAKSNLRNNGA
-994 KHTPAIPIRTA
+994 RHTPMSNNATRQTPRMKQ
-1005 PITTPMNKVPSNM
+1005 TTPMNKVPSNM
-1018 GQKSST
+1018 EKKSSMNGT
-1024 NSGISKQ
+1024 SKVPRQ
-1031 TAPNQ
+1031 Q
-1036 HSNTSNNR
+1036 HNVPRTSNRNVG
-1044 APLSYAQAKFNL
+1044 LSYSEAKSNL
-1056 RNNGAKHTPAI
+1056 RNALNTHSVPQQTLQRSPQVKQPSTNATSSRASRPSYMAQK
-1067 PIRTAPITTPMNK
+1067 APSMDNA
-1080 VPSNMGQK
+1080 
-1088 SSSLDKT
+1088 
-1095 LNKSEISGDKND
+1095 LNKSGNVGENND

>member
-44 TWIGNLFKIIGWLIT
+44 TWIGNLFKTIGWLIT

-124 VFVNLILAICFISIT
+124 VLVNLILAICFISIT

-224 SFDYSEKMK
+224 SFEYSEKMK

-263 TTTPND
+263 TATPND
-269 LLTKSIGDH
+269 LLKKSIGEH
-278 IIDAGGKALEKVGI
+278 IIDAGGKVLDQVGI
-292 KGTKGDSKTAKQE
+292 KGIKGDSKTAKQE

-313 FAYQINYDQDT
+313 FAYQINYDKDT
-324 LVESKNKEKPV
+324 LGESKNKEKPV

-377 GLAIVYLFSA
+377 GLAVVYLFSA

-426 LNYSVIPIIYI
+426 LNYSIIPIIYI

-505 KLAGATAGT
+505 KLAGAAAGT
-514 TFKGGSSLYNKMT
+514 TFKGGNSLYNKMT
-527 GGSKDG
+527 GGTKDG
-533 GSNNSINPFSES
+533 GSNNSINPLSES
-545 KSPNGNSSLD
+545 KSPNGNSSLE

-603 DQSNNNDD
+603 DQSNSNND

-629 SNENN
+629 SNDNN

-645 MSNDIDHSEKTGIKG
+645 MSNDIDHSEKTGI
-660 DQNEMNGLEN
+660 
-670 DEKPGVNGEG
+670 
-680 QDIKDLEN
+680 
-688 NNQQPG
+688 
-694 MSNDIDHSEKMGING
+694 NG

-721 KPGVNGEGQDIKDL
+721 KPGVNG
-735 ENNNQQPGMSNDIDH
+735 
-750 SEKMGINGDQN
+750 
-761 EMNGLENDEKPGVNE
+761 

-813 SKTHDGLEN
+813 SKSHDGLEN

-845 NEISN
+845 NELSN
-850 DQQPGISKDVNNEY
+850 DQQQGISKDVNNEY

-874 PNSNSVSD
+874 PNSNSISD
-882 TVSNSDQSERTPTN
+882 AASKSDQSVPAPMN
-896 NVSQGISQG
+896 NVSQG
-905 TSAPREGSISG
+905 TSASKAGSISG

-922 QKVPASSSRSNND
+922 QTVSAPTNRGNNG
-935 INNTKDMKSIKGSP
+935 INNTKDMKSIKESP
-949 NMGQKSSTNSGI
+949 NIGQKAPTNSGI
-961 SKQTAPNQ
+961 SKQTTPNR
-969 HSNTSNNRAPLSY
+969 HSNMPKNRAPLSY
-982 AQAKFNLRNNGA
+982 YQAKSNLRNNGA
-994 KHTPAIPIRTA
+994 RHTPMSNNATRQTPRMKQ
-1005 PITTPMNKVPSNM
+1005 TTPMNKVPSNM
-1018 GQKSST
+1018 EQKSSMNGT
-1024 NSGISKQ
+1024 SKVPRQ
-1031 TAPNQ
+1031 Q
-1036 HSNTSNNR
+1036 HNVPRTSNRNVG
-1044 APLSYAQAKFNL
+1044 LSYSEAKSNL
-1056 RNNGAKHTPAI
+1056 RNALNTHSVPQQTLQRSPQVKQPSTNATSSRASRPSYMAQK
-1067 PIRTAPITTPMNK
+1067 APSMDNA
-1080 VPSNMGQK
+1080 
-1088 SSSLDKT
+1088 
-1095 LNKSEISGDKND
+1095 LNKSENVGENND

>member
-248 TLKMESRKEMSKTGH
+248 TLKMESRKEMSKSGH
-263 TTTPND
+263 TATPND

-278 IIDAGGKALEKVGI
+278 IIDAGAKVLEKVGI

-324 LVESKNKEKPV
+324 LGESKNKEKPV

-377 GLAIVYLFSA
+377 GLAVVYLFSA

-426 LNYSVIPIIYI
+426 LNYSIIPIIYI

-443 ILVTSVMNS
+443 ILVTAVMNS
-452 NAGMGVKAIAFI
+452 NAGMGVKAIGFI

-514 TFKGGSSLYNKMT
+514 TFKGGNSLYNKMT
-527 GGSKDG
+527 GGTKDG
-533 GSNNSINPFSES
+533 GSNNSINPLSES
-545 KSPNGNSSLD
+545 KSPNGNSSLE

-645 MSNDIDHSEKTGIKG
+645 MSNDIDHSEKTGI
-660 DQNEMNGLEN
+660 
-670 DEKPGVNGEG
+670 
-680 QDIKDLEN
+680 
-688 NNQQPG
+688 
-694 MSNDIDHSEKMGING
+694 
-709 DQNEMNGLENDE
+709 
-721 KPGVNGEGQDIKDL
+721 
-735 ENNNQQPGMSNDIDH
+735 
-750 SEKMGINGDQN
+750 NGDQN

-813 SKTHDGLEN
+813 SKSHDGLEN

-834 DAESNETVKGM
+834 DAESNETVKEM
-845 NEISN
+845 NELSN
-850 DQQPGISKDVNNEY
+850 DQQQGISKDVNNEY

-882 TVSNSDQSERTPTN
+882 AASKSDQSVPASMN
-896 NVSQGISQG
+896 NVSQG
-905 TSAPREGSISG
+905 TSAPKAGSISG
-916 FVPNQG
+916 FVPNKG
-922 QKVPASSSRSNND
+922 QTVSAPTNRGNNG
-935 INNTKDMKSIKGSP
+935 INNTKDMKSIKESP
-949 NMGQKSSTNSGI
+949 NIGQKASTNSGI
-961 SKQTAPNQ
+961 SKQTTPNR
-969 HSNTSNNRAPLSY
+969 HSNMPKNRAPLSY
-982 AQAKFNLRNNGA
+982 YQAKSNLRNNGA
-994 KHTPAIPIRTA
+994 RHTPMSNNATRQTPRMKQ
-1005 PITTPMNKVPSNM
+1005 TTPMNKVPSNM
-1018 GQKSST
+1018 EKKSSMNGT
-1024 NSGISKQ
+1024 SKVPRQ
-1031 TAPNQ
+1031 QHNAPR
-1036 HSNTSNNR
+1036 TSNRNVG
-1044 APLSYAQAKFNL
+1044 LSYSEAKSNL
-1056 RNNGAKHTPAI
+1056 RNALNTHSVPQQTLQRSPQVKQPSTNVTSSRASRPSYMAQK
-1067 PIRTAPITTPMNK
+1067 APSKDN
-1080 VPSNMGQK
+1080 
-1088 SSSLDKT
+1088 T
-1095 LNKSEISGDKND
+1095 LNKSENVGENND